1 MNVAQTI
8 VDLCV
13 KHGCT
18 AEELFATI
26 TLNPIPKELHNLS
39 DLELKT
45 AIKSANEAL
54 RRRANAKTIGL
65 EKIEPN
71 TNPIWLLKSRGLIDK
86 FNDITDACILAGI
99 EDPEQFNDVE
109 IGHLI
114 YDLTIVEHSR
124 MIKTIKAWFKDAPP
138 PNYLERYLKLCDEYK
153 ITAKKLYQEKNLPN
167 HFADLNQIQL
177 KRVMYEAMKHRPEP
191 TEVDSKSFQ
200 QEAGNIADKLKKVC
214 LYHSEKAAYIKS
226 LIGSLES
233 ACIGPINFSARCNLV
248 ELNIEKGKITVIY
261 GKHDWT
267 LAKTEDLL
275 EIEYTLRSLI
285 MGEFAQ
291 WLDKRLKSMT

>member
-1 MNVAQTI
+1 MTVDEQVSVIA
-8 VDLCV
+8 DLCT
-13 KHGCT
+13 KHKCSP
-18 AEELFATI
+18 EELCATI
-26 TLNPIPKELHNLS
+26 SLDPIP
-39 DLELKT
+39 
-45 AIKSANEAL
+45 EAL
-54 RRRANAKTIGL
+54 ISLGNGLARAAVFNRVRVELESRRALEAKVD
-65 EKIEPN
+65 
-71 TNPIWLLKSRGLIDK
+71 PIWLLKSRGLIDK

-124 MIKTIKAWFKDAPP
+124 MIKTIKAWFKDAPA
-138 PNYLERYLKLCDEYK
+138 PNYLERYLNLCDQYK
-153 ITAKKLYQEKNLPN
+153 ITAKRLYQEKNLPN
-167 HFADLNQIQL
+167 HFPDLNHIQL

-233 ACIGPINFSARCNLV
+233 ACIGPINFSARYNLV
-248 ELNIEKGKITVIY
+248 ELNIEKGKIAVIY